1 MSGAETSLVHYI
13 PILTTLLSG
22 TFVVMLLI
30 RASTRNWPP
39 HLLWWAFG
47 MACYG
52 LGTGIESAITLLG
65 NTPELNRW
73 WYWAGAVLG
82 GYPLA
87 TGSLYL
93 IGKRKVANILTAV
106 SLAFVI
112 FATVAVFLTPI
123 NAELINPAKPSGSA
137 LEWHWV
143 RLLTPF
149 INTYAAAFL
158 IGGALYSAV
167 RYLQAGTKAQ
177 KRLATGLD
185 VFARLIPGL
194 SISDLLIDYTPESC
208 NGRRAAGTI
217 WIALGA
223 LLPGIGGSMAKGGIV
238 EALYIGEFLG
248 AILILVGY
256 QLCITKPRARA
267 SDMPAPAAA

>member
-1 MSGAETSLVHYI
+1 MPGAETSLVHYI

-22 TFVVMLLI
+22 AFVVMLLI

-39 HLLWWAFG
+39 HLMWWAFG

-52 LGTGIESAITLLG
+52 LGTAIESAITLHG

-73 WYWAGAVLG
+73 WYWAGAILG

-93 IGKRKVANILTAV
+93 IAKRRTAHILTAI

-123 NAELINPAKPSGSA
+123 NAGLIDPAKPSGA
-137 LEWHWV
+137 VLEWHWV

-149 INTYAAAFL
+149 INTYAAIFL
-158 IGGALYSAV
+158 IGGAMYSAV
-167 RYLQAGTKAQ
+167 RFLRVGGAAL
-177 KRLATGLD
+177 R
-185 VFARLIPGL
+185 
-194 SISDLLIDYTPESC
+194 
-208 NGRRAAGTI
+208 RRAAGTI
-217 WIALGA
+217 WIAVGA
-223 LLPGIGGSMAKGGIV
+223 LLPGIGGSMAKAGIV
-238 EALYIGEFLG
+238 EALYIGEFFG
-248 AILILVGY
+248 AILILIGY
-256 QLCITKPRARA
+256 QMCITKSKRREPGIGALA
-267 SDMPAPAAA
+267 SA